1 MLHPTTN
8 DNYQRFAQPPSK
20 VHHTPLKTPHS
31 APRSPPKAFHH
42 AGSHNARGS
51 RKDVQSA
58 ATAIARAGDVHNA
71 SPMIG
76 TVVEALADGGFERG
90 RLGPVRSMT
99 VVEYGGVGVRHV
111 SVARC
116 SS

>member
-1 MLHPTTN
+1 
-8 DNYQRFAQPPSK
+8 
-20 VHHTPLKTPHS
+20 
-31 APRSPPKAFHH
+31 
-42 AGSHNARGS
+42 
-51 RKDVQSA
+51 
-58 ATAIARAGDVHNA
+58 
-71 SPMIG
+71 MIG